1 MKYKKMLIIFLNLL
15 YLELIYHLFI
25 FNSFKLKH
33 IFLITIFTVLSTIF
47 IDLITS
53 LFTKKVNKWLMI
65 IINCFLSVLFI
76 AQIINYR
83 FYGNVI
89 SIYSII
95 HGGQVFG
102 FLSAIFSVLWQNIIC
117 VILLLI
123 PIPLYII
130 FNKKIETDNLS
141 WKVILKKNSL
151 LIIVF
156 ILSLLSLQTDKKEI
170 YSAKN
175 LYYYRHAPL
184 ETVKKLGMLTTL
196 RLDLERT
203 ITGFE
208 ENLTKVTDLNLP
220 EVKEDTKNED
230 KIKYNIEDIDFL
242 KLAEEETKTEIKNIH
257 YYMANETPTK
267 QNKYTGMFK
276 DKNLIV
282 ITAEA
287 FSPIAVNEALTPT
300 LYKLV
305 NQGFTFTNFYS
316 PIYYVSTSDGEYV
329 SLTSLLPKESVWSFY
344 KSSKNYLPYVYGN
357 VFKNLGY
364 ETYAFHDG
372 QYKYYDRNLSH
383 PNMGYKYM
391 ACGNGLEKLMNCKK
405 WPQSDLEMIN
415 ATFDMYSNEE
425 KFVAYYMSIS
435 GHLEYNFYGNNMAN
449 KNKALVADTEY
460 SDKIKA
466 YIACQIELDKALE
479 ELINKLKEKDIL
491 DDTVIVLSAD
501 HYPYGLTNDDINS
514 VTPLED
520 AKFDIHKNNLIIW
533 SNTMKKNIKI
543 DKIAE
548 SLDILPTILNLF
560 GINYDSRL
568 LIGKDILSDTDG
580 LVILND
586 RSWITKYGKYN
597 ASTQKFTSLTEEEI
611 SENYVNKINEIVAN
625 KFVISKNIL
634 DTNYYKHVFKE
645 EQWTIFKK

>member
-102 FLSAIFSVLWQNIIC
+102 FLSAIFSVLWQNITC

-287 FSPIAVNEALTPT
+287 FSPIAVNKALTPT

-364 ETYAFHDG
+364 DTYAFHDG

-611 SENYVNKINEIVAN
+611 PENYVNKINEIVAN

-645 EQWTIFKK
+645 EQ

>member
-141 WKVILKKNSL
+141 WKVILKKNGL

-242 KLAEEETKTEIKNIH
+242 KLAEEENKTEIKNIH

-501 HYPYGLTNDDINS
+501 HYPYGLTNNDINS

-611 SENYVNKINEIVAN
+611 PENYVNKINEIVAN

-645 EQWTIFKK
+645 EQ

>member
-102 FLSAIFSVLWQNIIC
+102 FLSAIFSVLWQNITC

-141 WKVILKKNSL
+141 WKVILKKNGL

-276 DKNLIV
+276 NKNLIV

-364 ETYAFHDG
+364 ETYAFHNG

-597 ASTQKFTSLTEEEI
+597 ASNQKFTSLTEEEI
-611 SENYVNKINEIVAN
+611 PENYVNKINEIVAN

-645 EQWTIFKK
+645 EQ

>member
-47 IDLITS
+47 IDLISS

-65 IINCFLSVLFI
+65 IINCFLSILFI

-123 PIPLYII
+123 PIPFYII

-141 WKVILKKNSL
+141 WKVILKKNGL

-597 ASTQKFTSLTEEEI
+597 TSTQKFTSLTEEEI
-611 SENYVNKINEIVAN
+611 PENYVNKINEIVAN

>member
-141 WKVILKKNSL
+141 WKVILKKNGL

-276 DKNLIV
+276 NKNLIV

-611 SENYVNKINEIVAN
+611 PENYVNKINEIVAN

-645 EQWTIFKK
+645 EQ

>member
-141 WKVILKKNSL
+141 WKVILKKNCL

-287 FSPIAVNEALTPT
+287 FSPIAVNKALTPT

-543 DKIAE
+543 DKISE

-611 SENYVNKINEIVAN
+611 PENYVNKINEIVAN

-634 DTNYYKHVFKE
+634 DTNYYKYVFKE
-645 EQWTIFKK
+645 EQ

>member
-65 IINCFLSVLFI
+65 IINYFLSVLFI

-141 WKVILKKNSL
+141 WKVILKKNGL

-415 ATFDMYSNEE
+415 ATFDIYSNEE

-501 HYPYGLTNDDINS
+501 HYPYGLTNNDINS

-611 SENYVNKINEIVAN
+611 PENYVNKINEIVAN

-645 EQWTIFKK
+645 EQ

>member
-141 WKVILKKNSL
+141 WKVILKKNGL

-415 ATFDMYSNEE
+415 ATFDIYSNEE

-435 GHLEYNFYGNNMAN
+435 GHLEYNFYGNSMAN

-501 HYPYGLTNDDINS
+501 HYPYGLTNNDINS

-533 SNTMKKNIKI
+533 SKTMKKNIKI

-611 SENYVNKINEIVAN
+611 PENYVNKINEIVAN

>member
-102 FLSAIFSVLWQNIIC
+102 FLSAIFSVLWQNITC

-141 WKVILKKNSL
+141 WKVILKKNCL

-276 DKNLIV
+276 NKNLIV

-611 SENYVNKINEIVAN
+611 PENYVNKINEIVAN

-645 EQWTIFKK
+645 EQ

>member
-102 FLSAIFSVLWQNIIC
+102 FLSAIFSVLWQNITC

-141 WKVILKKNSL
+141 WKVILKKNGL

-196 RLDLERT
+196 RLDIERT

-208 ENLTKVTDLNLP
+208 ENLTKVTDLNLS

-276 DKNLIV
+276 NKNLIV

-449 KNKALVADTEY
+449 KNKALVADTKY

-611 SENYVNKINEIVAN
+611 PENYVNKINEIVAN

-645 EQWTIFKK
+645 EQ

>member
-141 WKVILKKNSL
+141 WKVILKKNGL

-257 YYMANETPTK
+257 YYMSNETPTK

-415 ATFDMYSNEE
+415 ATFDIYSNEE

-435 GHLEYNFYGNNMAN
+435 GHLEYNFYGNSMAN

-501 HYPYGLTNDDINS
+501 HYPYGLTNNDINS

-611 SENYVNKINEIVAN
+611 PENYVNKINEIVAN

>member
-15 YLELIYHLFI
+15 YLEFIYHLFI

-65 IINCFLSVLFI
+65 IINCFLSILFI

-123 PIPLYII
+123 PIPFYII

-141 WKVILKKNSL
+141 WKVILKKNGL

-597 ASTQKFTSLTEEEI
+597 TSTQKFTSLTEEEI
-611 SENYVNKINEIVAN
+611 PENYVNKINEIVAN

>member
-102 FLSAIFSVLWQNIIC
+102 FLSAIFSVLWQNITC

-141 WKVILKKNSL
+141 WKVILKKNGL

-449 KNKALVADTEY
+449 KNKALVADTKY

-611 SENYVNKINEIVAN
+611 PENYVNKINEIVAN

-645 EQWTIFKK
+645 EQ

>member
-175 LYYYRHAPL
+175 LYYFRHAPL
-184 ETVKKLGMLTTL
+184 KTVKKLGMLTTL

-208 ENLTKVTDLNLP
+208 ENLTKVTDLNLS

-611 SENYVNKINEIVAN
+611 PENYVNKINEIVAN

-645 EQWTIFKK
+645 EQ

>member
-65 IINCFLSVLFI
+65 IINCFLSILFI

-123 PIPLYII
+123 PIPFYII

-141 WKVILKKNSL
+141 WKVILKKNGL

-611 SENYVNKINEIVAN
+611 PKNYVNKINEIVAN

-634 DTNYYKHVFKE
+634 DNNYYKHVFKE
-645 EQWTIFKK
+645 EQ

>member
-141 WKVILKKNSL
+141 WKVILKKNCL

-196 RLDLERT
+196 RLDIERT

-208 ENLTKVTDLNLP
+208 ENLTKVTDLNLS

-611 SENYVNKINEIVAN
+611 PENYVNKINEIVAN

-645 EQWTIFKK
+645 EQ

>member
-141 WKVILKKNSL
+141 WKVILKKNGL

-415 ATFDMYSNEE
+415 ATFDIYSNEE

-435 GHLEYNFYGNNMAN
+435 GHLEYNFYGNSMAN

-501 HYPYGLTNDDINS
+501 HYPYGLTNNDINS

-611 SENYVNKINEIVAN
+611 PENYVNKINEIVAN

-645 EQWTIFKK
+645 EQ

>member
-141 WKVILKKNSL
+141 WKVILKKNGL

-611 SENYVNKINEIVAN
+611 PENYVNKINEIVAN

-645 EQWTIFKK
+645 EQ

>member
-15 YLELIYHLFI
+15 YLEFIYHLFI

-65 IINCFLSVLFI
+65 IINCFLSILFI

-123 PIPLYII
+123 PIPFYVI

-520 AKFDIHKNNLIIW
+520 AKFYIHKNNLIIW

-597 ASTQKFTSLTEEEI
+597 TSTQKFTSLTEEEI
-611 SENYVNKINEIVAN
+611 PENYVNKINEIVAN

>member
-141 WKVILKKNSL
+141 WKVILKKNCL

-287 FSPIAVNEALTPT
+287 FSPIAVNKALTPT

-543 DKIAE
+543 DKISE

-611 SENYVNKINEIVAN
+611 PENYVNKINEIVAN

>member
-65 IINCFLSVLFI
+65 IINCFLSILFI

-123 PIPLYII
+123 PIPFYVI

-415 ATFDMYSNEE
+415 ATFDIYSNEE

-501 HYPYGLTNDDINS
+501 HYPYGLTNNDINS

-597 ASTQKFTSLTEEEI
+597 ASTQKFTSLNEEEI
-611 SENYVNKINEIVAN
+611 PKNYVNKINEIVAN

-645 EQWTIFKK
+645 EQ

>member
-141 WKVILKKNSL
+141 WKVILKKNGL

-208 ENLTKVTDLNLP
+208 ENLTKVTDLNLS

-276 DKNLIV
+276 NKNLIV

-520 AKFDIHKNNLIIW
+520 VKFDIHKNNLIIW

-597 ASTQKFTSLTEEEI
+597 ASTQKFISLTEEEI
-611 SENYVNKINEIVAN
+611 PENYVNKINEIVAN

>member
-102 FLSAIFSVLWQNIIC
+102 FLSAIFSVLWQNITC

-141 WKVILKKNSL
+141 WKVILKKNGL

-257 YYMANETPTK
+257 YYMTNETPTK

-276 DKNLIV
+276 NKNLIV

-364 ETYAFHDG
+364 DTYAFHDG

-611 SENYVNKINEIVAN
+611 PENYVNKINEIVAN

-645 EQWTIFKK
+645 EQ

>member
-117 VILLLI
+117 VIFLLI

-141 WKVILKKNSL
+141 WKVILKKNGL

-242 KLAEEETKTEIKNIH
+242 KLAEEENKTEIKNIH

-611 SENYVNKINEIVAN
+611 PENYVNKINEIVAN

-645 EQWTIFKK
+645 EQ

>member
-102 FLSAIFSVLWQNIIC
+102 FLSAIFSVLWQNITC

-141 WKVILKKNSL
+141 WKVILKKNGL

-257 YYMANETPTK
+257 HYMANETPTK

-276 DKNLIV
+276 NKNLIV

-611 SENYVNKINEIVAN
+611 PENYVNKINEIVAN

-645 EQWTIFKK
+645 EQ

>member
-611 SENYVNKINEIVAN
+611 PENYVNKINEIVAN

-645 EQWTIFKK
+645 EQWTILKK

>member
-15 YLELIYHLFI
+15 YLEFIYHLFI

-47 IDLITS
+47 IDLISS

-65 IINCFLSVLFI
+65 IINCFLSILFI

-123 PIPLYII
+123 PIPFYVI

-141 WKVILKKNSL
+141 WKVILKKNGL

-611 SENYVNKINEIVAN
+611 PKNYVNKINEIVAN

-645 EQWTIFKK
+645 EQ

>member
-1 MKYKKMLIIFLNLL
+1 MKYKKMLIIFINLL
-15 YLELIYHLFI
+15 YLEFIYHLFI

-65 IINCFLSVLFI
+65 IINCFLSILFI

-102 FLSAIFSVLWQNIIC
+102 FLSAIFSVLWQNIPC

-141 WKVILKKNSL
+141 WKVILKKNGL

-208 ENLTKVTDLNLP
+208 ENLTKVTNLNLP

-357 VFKNLGY
+357 IFKNLGY

-611 SENYVNKINEIVAN
+611 PENYVNKINEIVAN

-645 EQWTIFKK
+645 EQ

>member
-141 WKVILKKNSL
+141 WKVILKKNCL

-364 ETYAFHDG
+364 ETYAFHNG

-611 SENYVNKINEIVAN
+611 PENYVNKINEIVAN

-634 DTNYYKHVFKE
+634 DTNYYKYVFKE
-645 EQWTIFKK
+645 EQ

>member
-65 IINCFLSVLFI
+65 IINCFLSILFI

-123 PIPLYII
+123 PIPFYVI

-141 WKVILKKNSL
+141 WKVILKKNGL

-611 SENYVNKINEIVAN
+611 PENYVNKINEIVAN

>member
-102 FLSAIFSVLWQNIIC
+102 FLSAIFSVLWQNITC

-123 PIPLYII
+123 PILLYII

-141 WKVILKKNSL
+141 WKVILKKNCL

-208 ENLTKVTDLNLP
+208 ENLTKVTNLNLP

-276 DKNLIV
+276 NKNLIV

-611 SENYVNKINEIVAN
+611 PENYVNKINEIVAN

-645 EQWTIFKK
+645 EQ

>member
-1 MKYKKMLIIFLNLL
+1 MKYKKMLIIFINLL
-15 YLELIYHLFI
+15 YLEFIYHLFI

-65 IINCFLSVLFI
+65 IINCFLSILFI

-123 PIPLYII
+123 PVPLYIV

-141 WKVILKKNSL
+141 WKVILKKTSL
-151 LIIVF
+151 LITIF

-220 EVKEDTKNED
+220 EVKEDNKNED
-230 KIKYNIEDIDFL
+230 KIKYNVEDIAFL
-242 KLAEEETKTEIKNIH
+242 KLAEEETKPEIKNIH

-287 FSPIAVNEALTPT
+287 FSPIAVNETLTPT

-449 KNKALVADTEY
+449 KNKALVANTEY

-548 SLDILPTILNLF
+548 NLDILPTILNLF

-611 SENYVNKINEIVAN
+611 PENYVNKINEIVAN

-645 EQWTIFKK
+645 EQ

>member
-123 PIPLYII
+123 PVPLYIV

-141 WKVILKKNSL
+141 WKVILKKTGL
-151 LIIVF
+151 LITIF

-220 EVKEDTKNED
+220 EVKEDNKNED
-230 KIKYNIEDIDFL
+230 KIKYNVEDIDFL
-242 KLAEEETKTEIKNIH
+242 KLAKEETKTEIKNIH

-611 SENYVNKINEIVAN
+611 PENYVNKINEIVAN

-645 EQWTIFKK
+645 EQ

>member
-65 IINCFLSVLFI
+65 IINCFLSILFI

-611 SENYVNKINEIVAN
+611 PENYVNKINEIVAN

-645 EQWTIFKK
+645 EQ

>member
-15 YLELIYHLFI
+15 YLEFIYHLFI

-65 IINCFLSVLFI
+65 IINCFLSILFI

-230 KIKYNIEDIDFL
+230 KIKYNVEDIDFL

-415 ATFDMYSNEE
+415 ATFDIYSNEE

-611 SENYVNKINEIVAN
+611 PKNYVNKINEIVAN

-645 EQWTIFKK
+645 EQ

>member
-102 FLSAIFSVLWQNIIC
+102 FLSAIFSVLWQNITC

-141 WKVILKKNSL
+141 WKVILKKNGL

-196 RLDLERT
+196 RLDIERT

-208 ENLTKVTDLNLP
+208 ENLTKVTDLNLS

-276 DKNLIV
+276 NKNLIV

-611 SENYVNKINEIVAN
+611 PENYVNKINEIVAN

-645 EQWTIFKK
+645 EQ

>member
-15 YLELIYHLFI
+15 YLEFIYHLFI

-47 IDLITS
+47 IDLISS

-65 IINCFLSVLFI
+65 IINCFLSILFI

-123 PIPLYII
+123 PIPFYII

-141 WKVILKKNSL
+141 WKVILKKNGL

-611 SENYVNKINEIVAN
+611 PKNYVNKINEIVAN

>member
-141 WKVILKKNSL
+141 WKVILKKNGL

-196 RLDLERT
+196 RLDIERT

-208 ENLTKVTDLNLP
+208 ENLTKVTNLNLP

-230 KIKYNIEDIDFL
+230 KIKYNIENIDFL

-276 DKNLIV
+276 NKNLIV

-611 SENYVNKINEIVAN
+611 PENYVNKINEIVAN

>member
-1 MKYKKMLIIFLNLL
+1 MKYKKMLIIFINLL
-15 YLELIYHLFI
+15 YLEFIYHLFI

-65 IINCFLSVLFI
+65 IINCFLSILFI

-123 PIPLYII
+123 PVPLYIV

-141 WKVILKKNSL
+141 WKVILKKTSL
-151 LIIVF
+151 LITIF

-208 ENLTKVTDLNLP
+208 ENITKVTDLNLP

-230 KIKYNIEDIDFL
+230 KIKYNVEDIDFL

-287 FSPIAVNEALTPT
+287 FSPIAVNETLTPT

-344 KSSKNYLPYVYGN
+344 KLSKNYLPYVYGN

-611 SENYVNKINEIVAN
+611 PENYVNKINEIVAN

-634 DTNYYKHVFKE
+634 DTNYYKYIFKE
-645 EQWTIFKK
+645 EQ